1 MHISDG
7 ISVQF
12 LSKVTISNSPMAQQV
27 KNLAAMK
34 ETQEMRV
41 QYQGGEDLLEKIASH
56 SSILA

>member
-1 MHISDG
+1 M
-7 ISVQF
+7 QF
-12 LSKVTISNSPMAQQV
+12 LSKVTISKSPMAQQV

-34 ETQEMRV
+34 ETQMRV